1 MIDLNKHKLELE
13 YPCSWCYKIVI
24 LHEHNANKIAKEIFG
39 DRDHNVSK
47 SKVSSKGKFKSYN
60 LELTVH
66 SDEDRTGFHKTLGE
80 HKHVKM
86 VV

>member
-1 MIDLNKHKLELE
+1 MIDLNKHKLKLE

-24 LHEHNANKIAKEIFG
+24 LHEHNAKKIAKEIFK
-39 DRDHNVSK
+39 DRDHVVSQ

-66 SDEDRTGFHKTLGE
+66 SDEDRTTFHKILDE
-80 HKHVKM
+80 HHHVKM